1 MADFKIN
8 FLVNSRPK
16 DREWQWIN
24 VLEAQCK
31 YDLPERFQFQN
42 KLCCKFKTESDR
54 TRTCN
59 PQIRSLMPYPLGHT
73 PSCVIIKSYLYIN
86 VEDSVLF
93 VVNILLVSRLYV
105 GKFQRWFFW
114 NPYMYPDLHTCRDS
128 SVGRALDWRS
138 KGPRFDPGSRHFN
151 YWYFQVLNK
160 IILRFNVFIKHQWYS
175 GEHSCLPS
183 SWPGFDSRPSQ
194 SIF

>member
-114 NPYMYPDLHTCRDS
+114 NPYMYPDLQLST
-128 SVGRALDWRS
+128 GMTWNELPIS
-138 KGPRFDPGSRHFN
+138 KKGIPKVIDKVDAN
-151 YWYFQVLNK
+151 V
-160 IILRFNVFIKHQWYS
+160 IIQFFAKNGQ
-175 GEHSCLPS
+175 
-183 SWPGFDSRPSQ
+183 
-194 SIF
+194 